1 MKPLTSSNILV
12 ELNKAVNII
21 YNGEGHVNKAKKFI
35 VDSIELL
42 DDIISEYRKHNDD
55 DVECMAF
62 PVVTVRYNLRE
73 LVECKFNDKLLLK
86 KSKRTIEDLYWD
98 FKNLRGEIHNQ
109 LTLLSREVS
118 ANHASRNPT
127 FVGRYTEAC
136 LQPTYGKAINLIAM
150 LKSETK
156 ELFDDRWFAPLF
168 DRKYKF

>member
-1 MKPLTSSNILV
+1 MKPLTSNNILT
-12 ELNKAVNII
+12 ELTKAVSII
-21 YNGEGHVNKAKKFI
+21 YTGEGHVTKAKKYI

-73 LVECKFNDKLLLK
+73 LVECKFNDKRLLK
-86 KSKRTIEDLYWD
+86 KSNRTIEDLYWD

-136 LQPTYGKAINLIAM
+136 LQPTYGKAIKIIAM
-150 LKSETK
+150 LKSTADET
-156 ELFDDRWFAPLF
+156 FDDRWFAPLF